1 MSDFQKYDG
10 LIQNSKPP
18 QKPPWTVKH
27 SISRRHWLSGPPL
40 SSGFSSF
47 KHLKRCD
54 HVWEEESGVGGYV
67 SSGKAQ
73 KDQHSLSGPLCQP
86 PRSFVFSEHEARH
99 VGRRAMPVSL
109 AETEPEGA
117 AGEEK
122 REREVGFLS
131 RRGGELHP
139 FPGKPKRKQV
149 RTF

>member
-1 MSDFQKYDG
+1 M
-10 LIQNSKPP
+10 
-18 QKPPWTVKH
+18 
-27 SISRRHWLSGPPL
+27 
-40 SSGFSSF
+40 
-47 KHLKRCD
+47 
-54 HVWEEESGVGGYV
+54 
-67 SSGKAQ
+67 
-73 KDQHSLSGPLCQP
+73 
-86 PRSFVFSEHEARH
+86 FSEHEARH